1 MIKYIIFDFD
11 GTLVDSKDIAI
22 SVINQLAVKYN
33 YEKLTQEKIE
43 KLRKVS
49 IKERCKALGFPLY
62 KIPFAVI
69 DFLTLYKKF
78 THQLILFPGIKD
90 MLEKLVGSGYRLA
103 VISSNTEETIREFF
117 KNRGI
122 YSIDEVYCSNNVFG
136 KAQVIKRFLKKHK
149 LHPSEVLYIGDELR
163 DIVACRQVSIKIIW
177 VNWGFDSI
185 EVVDIVSPDYVAS
198 TPNDIITSVSFINH
212 PL

>member
-33 YEKLTQEKIE
+33 YEKLSQEKIKE
-43 KLRKVS
+43 LRKVS
-49 IKERCKALGFPLY
+49 IKERCKTLGFPLY

-69 DFLTLYKKF
+69 EFLALYKKF
-78 THQLILFPGIKD
+78 THQLKLFPGIKD

-103 VISSNTEETIREFF
+103 VISSNAEETIREFF
-117 KNRGI
+117 KNKGI

-149 LHPSEVLYIGDELR
+149 LHQSEVLYIGDELR

-185 EVVDIVSPDYVAS
+185 EVINKVSPDYVAS
-198 TPNDIITSVSFINH
+198 TPNDIITSVSLINH